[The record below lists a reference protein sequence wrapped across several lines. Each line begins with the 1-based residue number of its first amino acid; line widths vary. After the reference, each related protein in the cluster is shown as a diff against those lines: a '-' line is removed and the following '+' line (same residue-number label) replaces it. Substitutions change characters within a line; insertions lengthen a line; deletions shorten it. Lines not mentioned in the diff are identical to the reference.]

1 MVFLQNGAD
10 VNRLND
16 VGDTALHRAAYT
28 GRVVSASKPL
38 HSTLAPGH
46 SAGADFTKGLK
57 FRFRLKFETLVLN
70 FVNRMLS
77 LWS

>member
-38 HSTLAPGH
+38 HSPLHSTLAPGH
-46 SAGADFTKGLK
+46 SAGVFQGRRAQK
-57 FRFRLKFETLVLN
+57 V
-70 FVNRMLS
+70 LS
-77 LWS
+77 LRQFFCSDQS